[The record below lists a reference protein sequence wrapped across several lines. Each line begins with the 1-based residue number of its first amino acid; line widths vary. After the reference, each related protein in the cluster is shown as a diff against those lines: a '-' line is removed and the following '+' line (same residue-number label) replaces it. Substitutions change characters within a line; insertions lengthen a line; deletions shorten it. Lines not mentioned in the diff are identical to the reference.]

1 MKLEY
6 RILEVA
12 EGDKQDCNYC
22 LLDFQAKIG
31 FNLNTATHEIAANNK
46 EGDCVDI
53 AFICTTC
60 KRDLENGAL
69 PYCELCG
76 RLKRNRRGCFCELLT
91 DRPSQPVS
99 EETLIARSF
108 SSRLENKTRELEKE
122 LSAAKEELKV
132 EGKKWLNFKKNL
144 KSEVRNRSKNSWIE

>member
-22 LLDFQAKIG
+22 LLDFQAEIG

-46 EGDCVDI
+46 ELI
-53 AFICTTC
+53 
-60 KRDLENGAL
+60 LPLSAL
-69 PYCELCG
+69 LV
-76 RLKRNRRGCFCELLT
+76 RGLWKMVLFLTVNLLT

-99 EETLIARSF
+99 EETLIAHTF
-108 SSRLENKTRELEKE
+108 SSHLENKL
-122 LSAAKEELKV
+122 
-132 EGKKWLNFKKNL
+132 GN
-144 KSEVRNRSKNSWIE
+144 